1 MNILKKM
8 YWQKKKEKRRKS
20 FNIFGKKSKIKK
32 IFPDK
37 RSNEH
42 KNTKLGLIFRSK
54 ILLVD

>member
-1 MNILKKM
+1 M
-8 YWQKKKEKRRKS
+8 YWQKKKEKCV
-20 FNIFGKKSKIKK
+20 NIFEKKSKIKK

>member
-1 MNILKKM
+1 MLNKYIKKNVLA
-8 YWQKKKEKRRKS
+8 KEKRKS